1 MDKASD
7 FGSEDCR
14 FESCRGRSFD
24 SVHYKHLDLLQTC
37 ITTHRLY
44 FNASAFRGII
54 IYLFIFFFYST
65 PCFSC
70 KPRFLMWMQF
80 LRRHRRS
87 YFTATPGLFQPY
99 NTATL
104 SPYMVPRFGFNIHNH
119 ESRWVFLTCLW
130 LYLLCVA
137 CFVLERGCCGM
148 ICPVVCVFFLLSL
161 LLVRRWRTTRRMWSW
176 TLLLTSRRGR
186 GEAQS

>member
-1 MDKASD
+1 MFWWKHHIGGPRGLMDKASD

-24 SVHYKHLDLLQTC
+24 SILYRHLNAIRTFLTA
-37 ITTHRLY
+37 HRLY
-44 FNASAFRGII
+44 FNADSFREFII
-54 IYLFIFFFYST
+54 VIIFIFPFYSLFF
-65 PCFSC
+65 FSF
-70 KPRFLMWMQF
+70 KRRFLMWMQF

-119 ESRWVFLTCLW
+119 ENR
-130 LYLLCVA
+130 
-137 CFVLERGCCGM
+137 
-148 ICPVVCVFFLLSL
+148 
-161 LLVRRWRTTRRMWSW
+161 
-176 TLLLTSRRGR
+176 
-186 GEAQS
+186 